1 MRAGSRVGGEGEG
14 RVKGVSAFRAVRN
27 PKREGKKMTSRVR
40 DMPRGSLT
48 SFGALVAMLTLL
60 CASGT
65 NGELYPPRHTH
76 TRMDRV
82 ATRRNFT
89 CWKSSST
96 FFFLLFFLPHRRVR
110 EGGLS
115 SFGPLA
121 RHRPT
126 LEHDFFSFVLPPVP
140 ARDAW
145 LSYVREGR
153 RGEGTAAKAW
163 TSLIGAH
170 TPSIIDPYAR
180 EPL

>member
-1 MRAGSRVGGEGEG
+1 
-14 RVKGVSAFRAVRN
+14 
-27 PKREGKKMTSRVR
+27 MTSRVR

-48 SFGALVAMLTLL
+48 SFGTLVATLTLL

-65 NGELYPPRHTH
+65 NGELFPPRHTH

-126 LEHDFFSFVLPPVP
+126 LEHDFFFVSPSSRSSSGRMAL
-140 ARDAW
+140 
-145 LSYVREGR
+145 VRAGGEKGR
-153 RGEGTAAKAW
+153 R
-163 TSLIGAH
+163 
-170 TPSIIDPYAR
+170 
-180 EPL
+180 